1 MTPSVPTLAPRPF
14 LVGLFLVTAL
24 TLALEV
30 LLTRLLSV
38 ITWYSLAFL
47 VIGMGLFGLTAGA
60 VRVYSMPALYGP
72 TRVGAQLARDAL
84 LLAVAIPVSY
94 VLLLLVPLRVEPAA
108 TTVILFIVFA
118 AIIALPFIAA
128 GTLVAASLTRT
139 SLPIGRVY
147 AVDLLGAAVG
157 APSAPLILGWLDG
170 GSAILAMA
178 VLAALASWCFARSA
192 GDAGGARRA
201 VVAMILLGILTAL
214 NASSDRGLVP
224 LWVKGRPEDRKDLA
238 LEIWNSHSR
247 VQVSEERVGAPI
259 FWGRGKCPKVEVAQR
274 WITID
279 GDAGTVLYR
288 ADPDVASLRF
298 LACDVTSAVHHLR
311 PTGPA
316 AIIGVGGSRDLQTAL
331 MFGHSPITGI
341 ELNGRLLEVLRGP
354 LGAGAQVADSPHVTL
369 VHDDGRSWL
378 TRSNEA
384 FSVVQMSLV
393 DTWAATGAGAHALG
407 ENGLYTVD
415 AWRAMLARLTPEGL
429 FSVSR
434 WYQGGRDETRRLVA
448 LAVAALH
455 ERGAARPRDHIAVVS
470 AGAVATLILG
480 ASPLTARDLA
490 LLDDLERRLSFTVR
504 FRPGQGLGVGP
515 DAATL
520 APILDSPTRTAL
532 DAVTLEAE
540 LDLRPPTD
548 DRPFF
553 FNLLRMGAWFTTLD
567 DATGGPIEGNRRA
580 TLTLML
586 AFLASVVLGAAAI
599 VVPLALR
606 GRPRSDSATSRRPPR
621 ALLAAGVGYFS
632 LIGVGFMLA
641 EVALLQRLG
650 IVLGHPDYSLVVVLS
665 SLVGAAGFGSLL
677 TDRLPVARAPGCYLG
692 PVIIATVL
700 VALATSV
707 DAGASA
713 LAPAPLWLRVAVAAA
728 VSALLGVALGTAFPT
743 GMRIFGPALPEETP
757 WLWGMN
763 GVGGVLASSGGIILA
778 HAIGLRSLFLLAAG
792 AYVLLLPLIAFAR
805 RSAAGS
811 GRRSDAEEHA

>member
-1 MTPSVPTLAPRPF
+1 MTLPVPTLAPRPF

-60 VRVYSMPALYGP
+60 VRVYSTPALYGP
-72 TRVGAQLARDAL
+72 TRIGAQLARDAL
-84 LLAVAIPVSY
+84 LLAAAIPVSY

-108 TTVILFIVFA
+108 TTVVLFVVFA
-118 AIIALPFIAA
+118 GIIALPFIAA

-147 AVDLLGAAVG
+147 AVDLAGAAVG
-157 APSAPLILGWLDG
+157 APSAPLLLGWLDG

-178 VLAALASWCFARSA
+178 VFAALASWCFARSA
-192 GDAGGARRA
+192 SDPAASRRA
-201 VVAMILLGILTAL
+201 LVAMVFLGAITGL
-214 NASSDRGLVP
+214 NAWSDHGLVP
-224 LWVKGRPEDRKDLA
+224 LWVKGRPEDRRDLA
-238 LEIWNSHSR
+238 LETWNSHSR
-247 VQVSEERVGAPI
+247 VQVSEERVGTPI
-259 FWGRGKCPKVEVAQR
+259 LWGRGKCPQVHVAQR

-279 GDAGTVLYR
+279 GDAGTALYR

-316 AIIGVGGSRDLQTAL
+316 AIVGVGGSRDLQTAL
-331 MFGHSPITGI
+331 MFGHTPVTGI
-341 ELNGRLLEVLRGP
+341 ELNGRLLEVLKGP
-354 LGAGAQVADSPHVTL
+354 LGAGAQVADSDHVTL
-369 VHDDGRSWL
+369 IHDDGRSWL
-378 TRSNEA
+378 TRSNDT

-415 AWRAMLARLTPEGL
+415 AWRAMLARLTPDGL
-429 FSVSR
+429 YSVSR

-448 LAVAALH
+448 LAVAALL
-455 ERGAARPRDHIAVVS
+455 ERGTTRPRDHIAVVS
-470 AGAVATLILG
+470 AGAVATLIVG
-480 ASPLTARDLA
+480 ASPLTARDLQR
-490 LLDDLERRLSFTVR
+490 LDDLERRLNFAVR
-504 FRPGQGLGVGP
+504 YRPGEGLGVGP

-520 APILDSPTRTAL
+520 APILDSPTRAAL
-532 DAVTLEAE
+532 DAVTLEDE

-553 FNLLRMGAWFTTLD
+553 FNLLRMGAWFTTLAD
-567 DATGGPIEGNRRA
+567 DSGGPIEGNRRA
-580 TLTLML
+580 TLALML
-586 AFLASVVLGAAAI
+586 AFLASVVLGVVAI
-599 VVPLALR
+599 VVPLVLR
-606 GRPRSDSATSRRPPR
+606 GRRRCGAPTSPR
-621 ALLAAGVGYFS
+621 ALLAAGALYFS

-641 EVALLQRLG
+641 EIALLQRLG

-665 SLVGAAGFGSLL
+665 SLVGAAGLGSLL
-677 TDRLPVARAPGCYLG
+677 TDRLPVARAPGCYIG
-692 PVIIATVL
+692 PVIIAMVL
-700 VALATSV
+700 VALAAGV
-707 DAGASA
+707 DAGAAA
-713 LAPAPLWLRVAVAAA
+713 LAPAPLWQRVTVSAG
-728 VSALLGVALGTAFPT
+728 VSALLGIALGTAFPT
-743 GMRIFGPALPEETP
+743 GMRLFGRALAEETP

-778 HAIGLRSLFLLAAG
+778 HAVGLRSLFLLAAG
-792 AYVLLLPLIAFAR
+792 TYVLLLPLIAFAR
-805 RSAAGS
+805 RTAAGAVR
-811 GRRSDAEEHA
+811 GSDGEAHT